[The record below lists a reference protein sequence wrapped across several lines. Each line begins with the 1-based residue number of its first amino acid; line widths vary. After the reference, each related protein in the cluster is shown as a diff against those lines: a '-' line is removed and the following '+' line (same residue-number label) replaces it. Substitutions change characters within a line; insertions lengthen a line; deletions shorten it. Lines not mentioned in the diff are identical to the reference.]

1 MANLIA
7 QDAARSCRAE
17 PIVISPPAIAFITPR
32 WCASLD
38 TIGAI
43 GKSKMSDLMLKSY
56 QGVANVWT
64 DPQSK
69 SAGSLAHK
77 FSKTEK
83 VHIQSCK
90 MAAIRFGII
99 GFILLTLITIL
110 IIAPSYAGT
119 LGSLIFH
126 L

>member
-1 MANLIA
+1 MQ
-7 QDAARSCRAE
+7 QDPVEQNQLRYLPSAM
-17 PIVISPPAIAFITPR
+17 FITPR

-43 GKSKMSDLMLKSY
+43 WKSKMSDLMLKSY

-69 SAGSLAHK
+69 SEGSLAHK

-83 VHIQSCK
+83 MHIRSCK
-90 MAAIRFGII
+90 MAAIRFGLI

-119 LGSLIFH
+119 LGSLKFH